1 MDKKFF
7 FLHIP
12 KTGGQ
17 SINHFF
23 RQSYSA
29 ESYIDHIESIDP
41 KTMKTGSI
49 KEKDFVSGHIP
60 FPRISRHLDD
70 IESRILFTFVREP
83 FDHLISHISWVKNL
97 SLDPARLRKHPN
109 EVRALCSRICEIDFG
124 DFTQVEDFLCDMDSY
139 AISAFENNQLR
150 YFSDPPYGQWT
161 DSNYLERA
169 MEVIERFSFI
179 GIFENFE
186 NSVEQLFF
194 KFDLSAKDMEF
205 STKIN
210 SKNIKIVQD
219 IHKQMKLKELLH
231 PLVERDLRLYEACK
245 KLANQSTSANPPATR
260 Q

>member
-1 MDKKFF
+1 MDKKF

-23 RQSYSA
+23 RQAYSA
-29 ESYIDHIESIDP
+29 ENYIDHIESIDP
-41 KTMKTGSI
+41 ETMKTGAI
-49 KEKDFVSGHIP
+49 QGKDFVSGHIP

-97 SLDPARLRKHPN
+97 SLAPVRLRKHPK
-109 EVRALCSRICEIDFG
+109 EVRALCSRLCEIDFNDLG
-124 DFTQVEDFLCDMDSY
+124 QVENFLSTMDDY
-139 AISAFENNQLR
+139 AVSAFENNLLR

-161 DSNYLERA
+161 NPEHLEKA
-169 MEVIERFSFI
+169 MDVLEHFSFI

-186 NSVEQLFF
+186 NSVRQLFF
-194 KFDLSAKDMEF
+194 QFDLNTKDLEF

-210 SKNIKIVQD
+210 SHNRKIVQG
-219 IHKQMKLKELLH
+219 IHQKQKLKELLH
-231 PLVERDLRLYEACK
+231 PLVERDLRIYEACK
-245 KLANQSTSANPPATR
+245 KLASQTTSENPAATR